1 MLEPKREH
9 ISGETAGSNEA
20 RISKNRKPSA
30 SQAHR
35 NSMRGEIRLRI
46 ADAECAE
53 VKNRGGENRGSV
65 AVANPLGK
73 MLECAD
79 SARRDDRHAHR
90 IGNGAGQCDVEAG
103 FGAVSVHRGQQDL
116 AGPVTSE
123 AARPFDSVDNG
134 RPAPPLGETWPLGGC
149 NLL

>member
-20 RISKNRKPSA
+20 RISKNRKLSA
-30 SQAHR
+30 SHPHR

-46 ADAECAE
+46 PDAECAE
-53 VKNRGGENRGSV
+53 VKNRGGENRGGV

-90 IGNGAGQCDVEAG
+90 IGNGAGQCDVEPDLVPSRSIE
-103 FGAVSVHRGQQDL
+103 VSRI
-116 AGPVTSE
+116 S
-123 AARPFDSVDNG
+123 
-134 RPAPPLGETWPLGGC
+134 PAP
-149 NLL
+149 

>member
-9 ISGETAGSNEA
+9 ISGETAE
-20 RISKNRKPSA
+20 SKRSGIAKNNKLSA

-53 VKNRGGENRGSV
+53 VKNRGGENRGGV

-79 SARRDDRHAHR
+79 YARRDDRQAHR
-90 IGNGAGQCDVEAG
+90 LGSGKVQCCVGAGFCDC
-103 FGAVSVHRGQQDL
+103 SDQ
-116 AGPVTSE
+116 
-123 AARPFDSVDNG
+123 
-134 RPAPPLGETWPLGGC
+134 
-149 NLL
+149 